1 MPLFSP
7 FQLGPLTLPNRI
19 VMAPLTR
26 RRAGQGK
33 VPTEL
38 NALHYEQRASAGL
51 IISESTEVDPHS
63 GGDVPTRPGIFNQH
77 HVAGWRQVTDRVHA
91 AGGRIFLQLSHL
103 GRASHPLLM
112 SKGQPPIGPS
122 ALAAEGSAFTS
133 EGPKPFPVP
142 RELDAAEIAVLVD
155 QFAHG
160 AVLGKQAGFDGV
172 EIQAAN
178 GYLIDTFLRD
188 GSNKRSDAYGGT
200 VVKRAR
206 FLLEVVEAV
215 AKVWG
220 EERVGVHLS
229 PLNSFNGMS
238 DSDPVAHFVKIAK
251 LLDNYAL
258 SYLHVIE
265 PAQDAR
271 ITPLIREVFRGPLIL
286 SSGYSQRLAENAIHS
301 RAGDL
306 VAFGEAFIANPD
318 LPQRFRIGAP
328 LNPADRATFYS
339 GGPKGYTDYPTL
351 QPA

>member
-1 MPLFSP
+1 MSLFSP

-33 VPTEL
+33 VPTAL

-63 GGDVPTRPGIFNQH
+63 GGEVPTRPGIFNQH
-77 HVAGWRQVTDRVHA
+77 QVAGWNKVTDRVHD

-112 SKGQPPIGPS
+112 SRGQLPIGPS
-122 ALAAEGSAFTS
+122 AIAAEGSAYTI

-142 RELDAAEIAVLVD
+142 RQLDSAEIAFLVD

-160 AVLGKQAGFDGV
+160 AALARQAGFDGV

-188 GSNKRSDAYGGT
+188 GSNKRDDAYGGT

-215 AKVWG
+215 ANVWG

-229 PLNSFNGMS
+229 PLNTFNGMS
-238 DSDPVAHFVKIAK
+238 DSDPAAHFVKIAK
-251 LLDNYAL
+251 LLDNYGL

-265 PAQDAR
+265 PAQSPK
-271 ITPLIREVFRGPLIL
+271 ITPLIREAFRGPLIL
-286 SSGYSQRLAENAIHS
+286 SSGYTQRLAEKAVHS

-318 LPQRFRIGAP
+318 LPHRFRTGAA
-328 LNPADRATFYS
+328 LNTPDRATFYS
-339 GGPKGYTDYPTL
+339 GGPKGYTDYPAL
-351 QPA
+351 QPV